1 MATLKQIV
9 LRTLTA
15 SHVKWINFAFADRM
29 MSPVMYGSLYGLVD
43 NNTITC
49 NIDPDLNDIAFYN
62 VTDDELIASTGYGET
77 YFYQQALLI
86 HECSH
91 AILDHF
97 YNNRDMNNKKN
108 AGSIT
113 VLADETIAYLA
124 QAFYIVASKGNYPS
138 NSANPDYQAV
148 ALVRPKLE
156 AIMAKGWTGCDTIYF
171 TSTDVADLQKAIKG
185 QAAYSNWASAA
196 VHDGKKKEEKK

>member
-1 MATLKQIV
+1 MASLKQNV
-9 LRTLTA
+9 LKTLSS

-29 MSPVMYGSLYGLVD
+29 LSPILYWSLYGLVD

-49 NIDPDLNDIAFYN
+49 EVDPSLNDIAFYD
-62 VTDDELIASTGYGET
+62 VTNDKLIASTGYGET

-91 AILDHF
+91 AILDHY
-97 YNNRDMNNKKN
+97 YNNRDMNNKKS
-108 AGSIT
+108 GGIT

-138 NSANPDYQAV
+138 NSSNPDYQAV

-156 AIMAKGWTGCDTIYF
+156 ELMKNGWTGCDTMYF
-171 TSTDVADLQKAIKG
+171 TAKDVVELQKAIK
-185 QAAYSNWASAA
+185 AHDAYKNDYATIA
-196 VHDGKKKEEKK
+196 VHDGAKKKS

>member
-9 LRTLTA
+9 LRTLSS
-15 SHVKWINFAFADRM
+15 SHVKWINFAFADRLL
-29 MSPVMYGSLYGLVD
+29 SPIAYWSLYGLVD

-49 NIDPDLNDIAFYN
+49 DVDPSLNDIAFYN
-62 VTDDELIASTGYGET
+62 VTDDQIVASTGYGET

-97 YNNRDMNNKKN
+97 YNNRDMNNKKS
-108 AGSIT
+108 GGIT

-138 NSANPDYQAV
+138 NSSAPDYQAV

-156 AIMAKGWTGCDTIYF
+156 ALMKTGWTGCDTMYF
-171 TSTDVADLQKAIKG
+171 TAADVAELQKAIK
-185 QAAYSNWASAA
+185 AHDAYKNDYATIA
-196 VHDGKKKEEKK
+196 VHDGAKKPKK